1 MAPHA
6 FTLEILDYIVEGSG
20 GFQLAVAK
28 SAAKPDLSLAA
39 SLTDASLRLGD
50 EKVAVVEDVTVSVDA
65 TAEGVSPKEGG
76 AVKTV
81 EMNIPSAKIT
91 NMAAYNA
98 YLPKSAPIRIMS
110 GTAALNARLV
120 MEEDD
125 AKGFM
130 KMTTSRVDADVDGDR
145 ISGVIG
151 LDVAID
157 GGSAKE
163 RRFNISGSTLSI
175 GEVRVTGSHA
185 TSGGWSGRVDL
196 GKASVVWKRPMTLDL
211 SGTFSMTDASPLLTV
226 FSADRKENKWLD
238 RLLDLKNINGK
249 ATIKAEPD
257 SVVVPYA
264 FATSDTFDVGAK
276 GIFGAGGSQGLFYA
290 RTGKLAGILAIDNDR
305 KKFQLIDATR
315 KFDDYVPGGP
325 VPGIHDEDP
334 PRRAA
339 KAGRAPPEPAA
350 KPNKAPFSLFKRRVA
365 H

>member
-1 MAPHA
+1 MS
-6 FTLEILDYIVEGSG
+6 T
-20 GFQLAVAK
+20 
-28 SAAKPDLSLAA
+28 
-39 SLTDASLRLGD
+39 RL
-50 EKVAVVEDVTVSVDA
+50 
-65 TAEGVSPKEGG
+65 AEGVSPKEGG

-211 SGTFSMTDASPLLTV
+211 SGTFRH
-226 FSADRKENKWLD
+226 DR
-238 RLLDLKNINGK
+238 R
-249 ATIKAEPD
+249 
-257 SVVVPYA
+257 
-264 FATSDTFDVGAK
+264 
-276 GIFGAGGSQGLFYA
+276 
-290 RTGKLAGILAIDNDR
+290 
-305 KKFQLIDATR
+305 
-315 KFDDYVPGGP
+315 
-325 VPGIHDEDP
+325 
-334 PRRAA
+334 
-339 KAGRAPPEPAA
+339 EPAA
-350 KPNKAPFSLFKRRVA
+350 HRLLGRPQGEQVARPPARPQEHKRQDDHQGGAGQRRRPLRLLPPATLSTSAPRGSSARVA
-365 H
+365 VRACSMPVPASSPAFSPSTTIGRSSS